1 MARNTFLN
9 PSSAGIENPL
19 QAKGSI
25 SASSD
30 FPTSADVQTG
40 WVFLV
45 LSDVTDND
53 ATKTNTGQTFS
64 SGDEIMWNGTDWTVI
79 GNINH
84 SLNDLNDVTITS
96 PVDNEFLAYDSS
108 SGNWINQTPTEAG
121 LDSIYLKLDD
131 SISLPEDYIKF
142 VFATIKNAELT
153 DLELDISNTK
163 ITFEFDGKIEV
174 DGRKIDNGKIVIN
187 DDLTY
192 DYRYKDEKYEDNTEF
207 GDILIINGDR
217 ELTLEVT
224 NETISIGDYDFD
236 YVFGPD
242 EEFTTAPIG
251 MNEDDDYML
260 DKGDLLYKSEV
271 NEDDRETSI
280 KIGLISDEE
289 VELVLKIQ

>member
-1 MARNTFLN
+1 M
-9 PSSAGIENPL
+9 
-19 QAKGSI
+19 
-25 SASSD
+25 
-30 FPTSADVQTG
+30 
-40 WVFLV
+40 
-45 LSDVTDND
+45 
-53 ATKTNTGQTFS
+53 
-64 SGDEIMWNGTDWTVI
+64 
-79 GNINH
+79 
-84 SLNDLNDVTITS
+84 
-96 PVDNEFLAYDSS
+96 
-108 SGNWINQTPTEAG
+108 
-121 LDSIYLKLDD
+121 KLDD